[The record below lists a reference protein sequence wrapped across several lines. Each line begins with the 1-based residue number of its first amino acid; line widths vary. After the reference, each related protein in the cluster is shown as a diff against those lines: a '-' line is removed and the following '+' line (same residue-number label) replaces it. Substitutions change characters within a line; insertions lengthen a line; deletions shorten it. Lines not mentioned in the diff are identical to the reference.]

1 MKADR
6 ELDIREVLLYLWQ
19 HVAVIIVCML
29 VVAFGYL
36 GVVLFQSQGQLPYN
50 ATALIYF
57 DTQVQSNAD
66 GSEQLQ
72 FYANIT
78 NLTSVIVKS
87 RQVMEPVIEHLELEM
102 NPTEL
107 SNLVSVDAVGNSSFM
122 RLTVR
127 WSNPE
132 MAESICNE
140 ILEIAPNASS
150 SMTNLG
156 TLHAASN
163 AEITSVAKPN
173 LVKALVVGGLVGVI
187 LSVLVLIGAELF
199 DHQIRDAGDITY
211 YLDTKALGVL
221 PMEAGKTKPAVS
233 TEAYRSLCLN
243 LLGRLPQN
251 VCSVV
256 LVSGVC
262 ANSMSALVS
271 EKMAKT
277 FGWMGKKVLLI
288 DADLHDGVVS
298 AGLELTGTAGL
309 KELLCGD
316 ISSDKALVH
325 NEKLDCTI
333 IPCGAKKGTF
343 EKELSSSHLDALIE
357 NLRTQFDIILISTAC
372 VMKDADAAALSRV
385 ANGVVVVAR
394 TGQTPIESAVL
405 AKEKLELVKAPVF
418 GAVLTDYNYKKARR
432 RDGYYYIFSAGRG

>member
-6 ELDIREVLLYLWQ
+6 ELDIKEVLLYLWQ
-19 HVAVIIVCML
+19 HIAIIIVCML
-29 VVAFGYL
+29 AGAFGYM
-36 GVVLFQSQGQLPYN
+36 GAVYFQSQSELPYN

-57 DTQVQSNAD
+57 DTQGKSNTN

-72 FYANIT
+72 FYGNIS
-78 NLTSVIVKS
+78 NLTNVIVKS
-87 RQVMEPVIEHLELEM
+87 GQVLEPVAENLELEI
-102 NPTEL
+102 NPTDL

-140 ILEIAPNASS
+140 ILEIAPNASA

-156 TLHAASN
+156 ILRVASN

-173 LVKALVVGGLVGVI
+173 LAKALVVGGLVGVI

-199 DHQIRDAGDITY
+199 DHQIRDAGDIAY
-211 YLDTKALGVL
+211 YLDTKTLGVL

-233 TEAYRSLCLN
+233 SEAYRSLCLN

-251 VCSVV
+251 ICSVV

-288 DADLHDGVVS
+288 DADLQDGAVS
-298 AGLELTGTAGL
+298 AEMELTGTAGL

-316 ISSDKALVH
+316 ISSDKVLAH

-357 NLRTQFDIILISTAC
+357 NFRTQFDIILISTSC
-372 VMKDADAAALSRV
+372 VMKDADAAVLSRV
-385 ANGVVVVAR
+385 ANGVALVAR
-394 TGQTPIESAVL
+394 TSQTPIESAVL

-432 RDGYYYIFSAGRG
+432 RDGYYYIFSADRG

>member
-36 GVVLFQSQGQLPYN
+36 GVVLFQSQSQLPYN

-87 RQVMEPVIEHLELEM
+87 RQVLEPVVEHLELEI
-102 NPTEL
+102 NSTEL

-140 ILEIAPNASS
+140 ILEIAPNASA

-156 TLHAASN
+156 TLHVASN
-163 AEITSVAKPN
+163 AEIASVAKPN
-173 LVKALVVGGLVGVI
+173 LAKALVVGGLVGVI

-199 DHQIRDAGDITY
+199 DHQIREAGDITY

-221 PMEAGKTKPAVS
+221 PKETGKTKPAVS

-251 VCSVV
+251 ICSVV

-271 EKMAKT
+271 EKMAKI

-298 AGLELTGTAGL
+298 AGLELTGTVGL

-333 IPCGAKKGTF
+333 IPCGAKIGTF
-343 EKELSSSHLDALIE
+343 EKELSSSHLDALIK
-357 NLRTQFDIILISTAC
+357 NLRTQFDIILISTSC
-372 VMKDADAAALSRV
+372 VMKGADAAALSRV
-385 ANGVVVVAR
+385 ANGVVLVAR

-432 RDGYYYIFSAGRG
+432 RDGYYYIFSADRG

>member
-6 ELDIREVLLYLWQ
+6 ELDIKEVLLYLWQ

-36 GVVLFQSQGQLPYN
+36 GVVLFRSQSQLPYN

-87 RQVMEPVIEHLELEM
+87 RQVLEPVAENLDLEI

-140 ILEIAPNASS
+140 ILEIAPNASA

-156 TLHAASN
+156 TLHVASN

-173 LVKALVVGGLVGVI
+173 LAKALVVGGLVGVI
-187 LSVLVLIGAELF
+187 LSILVLIGAELF
-199 DHQIRDAGDITY
+199 DHQIHDAGDIAY
-211 YLDTKALGVL
+211 YLDTKTLGVL
-221 PMEAGKTKPAVS
+221 PMEAGKIKPAVS

-243 LLGRLPQN
+243 LLGHLPQN
-251 VCSVV
+251 ICSVV

-271 EKMAKT
+271 EKMAKS

-298 AGLELTGTAGL
+298 SRMELTGTVGL

-357 NLRTQFDIILISTAC
+357 NLHTQFDIILISTSC
-372 VMKDADAAALSRV
+372 VMKGADAAALSRV
-385 ANGVVVVAR
+385 ANGVVLVAR

-405 AKEKLELVKAPVF
+405 AKEKLELVKAPVL
-418 GAVLTDYNYKKARR
+418 GVVLTGYNYKKARR
-432 RDGYYYIFSAGRG
+432 RDGYYYVFSDDHG